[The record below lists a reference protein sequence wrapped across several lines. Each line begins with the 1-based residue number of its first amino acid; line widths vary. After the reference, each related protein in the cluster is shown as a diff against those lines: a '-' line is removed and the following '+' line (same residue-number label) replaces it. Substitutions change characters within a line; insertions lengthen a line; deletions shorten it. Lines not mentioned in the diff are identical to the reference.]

1 LGKTKKDADHEE
13 ADSKNVSWL
22 SFDLWSTRSKIIGI
36 CLAVGLLSAILLPNL
51 KTDELFVSTSSTGNI
66 FHSLFGNSPP
76 SNGGSSTSVVS
87 YNGSNGNSR
96 SITCM
101 QSQQQP
107 TFRRLLSSALSI
119 VKGGTSEPE
128 QDDSSLPS
136 AAIQQN
142 PVNSPSN
149 DYVFSQNGSELSTP
163 SNNTHTGDLGKGA
176 RIALVVPTFTAAA
189 YNYNGFYDF
198 YRSQANAPSN
208 SNVTTGLN
216 LLRVKVCE
224 PLMTSTSNSAYEM
237 LYFVNDLRWTNSQSK
252 ITVLADQDVDG
263 GQIFGSSNTTNAYD
277 IVILG
282 HQEYVTQKEY
292 DNLKQFV
299 ANGGIMI
306 VLDGNVFYAEV
317 TYDPAAGTIQL
328 VKGHGWAFNGK
339 SAWRSIGERW
349 TNETREWVGSNYLC
363 SRCTVSFANN
373 PFGYLHHEEQY
384 VTNPKDIILL
394 NYNASITDFKRV
406 PGRIVVATYE
416 LSYGKGQVIAL
427 GLYSDDIIANGRFD
441 RYFDS
446 LVEKYEFGHNTI
458 D

>member
-1 LGKTKKDADHEE
+1 
-13 ADSKNVSWL
+13 
-22 SFDLWSTRSKIIGI
+22 
-36 CLAVGLLSAILLPNL
+36 
-51 KTDELFVSTSSTGNI
+51 
-66 FHSLFGNSPP
+66 
-76 SNGGSSTSVVS
+76 
-87 YNGSNGNSR
+87 
-96 SITCM
+96 
-101 QSQQQP
+101 
-107 TFRRLLSSALSI
+107 
-119 VKGGTSEPE
+119 
-128 QDDSSLPS
+128 
-136 AAIQQN
+136 
-142 PVNSPSN
+142 
-149 DYVFSQNGSELSTP
+149 
-163 SNNTHTGDLGKGA
+163 
-176 RIALVVPTFTAAA
+176 
-189 YNYNGFYDF
+189 
-198 YRSQANAPSN
+198 
-208 SNVTTGLN
+208 
-216 LLRVKVCE
+216 
-224 PLMTSTSNSAYEM
+224 MTSTSNSAYEM

-317 TYDPAAGTIQL
+317 TYDPAEGTIQL